1 MEGEGS
7 AVLGECGGGGWK
19 RGSGWEERVIH
30 NLLRMF
36 IHVHMYSTCVY
47 IIIQMYMYMYMHD
60 VLL

>member
-1 MEGEGS
+1 MKGEGS
-7 AVLGECGGGGWK
+7 AVQALEERGGGGWK

-36 IHVHMYSTCVY
+36 IHVFIYG
-47 IIIQMYMYMYMHD
+47 IQMYMHD